1 MISSLDLLRYN
12 ASTTASNAVSSTQ
25 LSKALEKIKDGLGI
39 TNTEEGKSFDNYL
52 LDAVSS
58 TQLSKAL
65 EKTKDGLGITNTEE
79 GKSFDNY
86 LLDAI
91 SYVNDSQNKSS
102 ALFEQVIIDPDSVDA
117 HDVTIA
123 MAEANLSLSL
133 AQAVIDRMIKGWSE
147 ITTTR

>member
-52 LDAVSS
+52 LDA
-58 TQLSKAL
+58 
-65 EKTKDGLGITNTEE
+65 
-79 GKSFDNY
+79 
-86 LLDAI
+86 I

-102 ALFEQVIIDPDSVDA
+102 ALFEQVIKED
-117 HDVTIA
+117 
-123 MAEANLSLSL
+123 N
-133 AQAVIDRMIKGWSE
+133 KN
-147 ITTTR
+147 